1 MMCVRR
7 AACATAFIITMHPH
21 IKYYFST
28 LLLCTQNFPFFL
40 IIFHTIFSTF
50 CLCLCSS
57 HVFCSG
63 TQKENEE
70 IVVQDTE
77 RTKAG
82 NNKLFMK

>member
-1 MMCVRR
+1 MMCLRK
-7 AACATAFIITMHPH
+7 AACATAFIITMHPSYQ
-21 IKYYFST
+21 ILFLLYCCAQKIFLSFNFTYNFSVSIS
-28 LLLCTQNFPFFL
+28 L
-40 IIFHTIFSTF
+40 IF
-50 CLCLCSS
+50 
-57 HVFCSG
+57 SG